1 MRQQGEGSVQAWRK
15 GAKRLLENMERATSG
30 RAKEVTREGVP
41 GGHPA
46 QPEGNNLGEP
56 KVVG

>member
-1 MRQQGEGSVQAWRK
+1 MREQDEGSVQAQRK

-41 GGHPA
+41 GGHSA

-56 KVVG
+56 NVMV